1 MESVPPSS
9 IGSPHPQGEMVPEKT
24 REIAIARF
32 FLGNST
38 LDMFFLLGRSSQ
50 KGNFPWQQRVCFTNI
65 FAVSKDP
72 VGDDYRYKKGG
83 ETTQYMEHTT
93 QTCQYVNVQ
102 QWFRRSFMSFTTSEF
117 E

>member
-9 IGSPHPQGEMVPEKT
+9 IGSPHPQGEMVPEKI

-32 FLGNST
+32 FLGNSA
-38 LDMFFLLGRSSQ
+38 LDMFFCWEDHLKRGTFHDNKEYVSLI
-50 KGNFPWQQRVCFTNI
+50 F

-102 QWFRRSFMSFTTSEF
+102 Q
-117 E
+117 